1 MPEEVL
7 DAPAASSP
15 APDALAAPSAEPHAE
30 PTQVSEPGT
39 PPTTQPVTPQFNMPP
54 AERWEELRQQKT
66 AAEQRAAQAEQLAQ
80 LALQKLQTGGQPSS
94 PAVDYWAGKVDHPDA
109 TTARYWQEQRAMV
122 EPLYQAVKGL
132 QDAVDAG
139 RKELAEVKVDNF
151 RLRNPN
157 IAPNSEDEKLIAGYV
172 GQGYPMDAAKKLAL
186 YDRLESE
193 NQALKAKQGS
203 VSSKVAA
210 NQTGPTQGMPATAG
224 LPGKPGDWRENVR
237 QAFRKGGGLAEVV
250 NAAGA
255 SRAQENE

>member
-1 MPEEVL
+1 
-7 DAPAASSP
+7 
-15 APDALAAPSAEPHAE
+15 
-30 PTQVSEPGT
+30 
-39 PPTTQPVTPQFNMPP
+39 
-54 AERWEELRQQKT
+54 
-66 AAEQRAAQAEQLAQ
+66 
-80 LALQKLQTGGQPSS
+80 
-94 PAVDYWAGKVDHPDA
+94 
-109 TTARYWQEQRAMV
+109 MV

-224 LPGKPGDWRENVR
+224 LPGKPGGWRGEGR
-237 QAFRKGGGLAEVV
+237 GALPQGGGVGGGGE
-250 NAAGA
+250 GRRREW
-255 SRAQENE
+255 SEGE